1 MANTE
6 NTVAV
11 KTSTTTTT
19 SSSTESKIAK
29 KSKKKRKQSSKKQK
43 GKQPDSDAK
52 VEAVQEAE
60 EPRAVLEPPPKTKS
74 NKKKRK
80 KDRRVKT
87 GAGADADGA
96 QTKAYQ
102 EAISERQPKKQKLDH
117 VKETDVKSRDQ
128 GKQPSMQPMYFC
140 HYLCSFYTFLL
151 PTNACIEAELY
162 WYMIFCILF
171 P

>member
-11 KTSTTTTT
+11 KTTT
-19 SSSTESKIAK
+19 STESNIAK
-29 KSKKKRKQSSKKQK
+29 KSKKKRKQSSKKRK
-43 GKQPDSDAK
+43 GKQPDSDVK

-60 EPRAVLEPPPKTKS
+60 EPRAVLEPPPKTK
-74 NKKKRK
+74 NKKKKRK

-87 GAGADADGA
+87 GAGADTVGA
-96 QTKAYQ
+96 QTKACQ

-117 VKETDVKSRDQ
+117 LQETDVKSRDQ
-128 GKQPSMQPMYFC
+128 GKQASNQSMYFC
-140 HYLCSFYTFLL
+140 HHLCSFYTFLL

-162 WYMIFCILF
+162 LYMIFCILF